1 MNNYDYL
8 FLDAKERRKYLG
20 EDENTMELVTEATL
34 FHDDFPLKKEVVIE
48 SIVSLV
54 EDEDDKTRL
63 EFIMEA
69 ALNKEVIDSSLTNA
83 IKGLKDFKPEVIEKT
98 YLTLTDV
105 LLNRSFSS
113 FKGEGVFNKD
123 INKTLILC
131 DMIENLNNLLLQGKN
146 ANREK
151 IESSF
156 KELGKAIS
164 SLDLNCYFHIVE
176 LALMRLGNLV
186 KDYGASFAREYMDDL
201 RRFKTEKTEFN
212 MEDALK
218 RASENSLLAKY
229 TKVLKKENENGLNII
244 LVDDDYNIETN
255 EYIDSKFRIVDT
267 IVTNMKGSEV
277 EDWKLKEIIKGTSL
291 SYDVSSTDIFKYL
304 SGRAEK
310 QLFTITSKGETS
322 RKLTVAFNRNSVNI
336 LLTDTT
342 SGDICYIPLVKHF
355 NITPNM
361 EYLYGNNSY
370 NHMDTYWRR
379 IKYKEPTMVK
389 ENLEVLTEGIKVT
402 EDGGVRLVYKPKT
415 TYMDDYAKMNRIIV
429 QNARNNNVEGVK
441 SDLVFLFSFIN
452 ETEKIVKGKVKVKDS
467 VKEDAKKARMFALGD
482 FKQYLAFA
490 QERDPN
496 FDFTKYF
503 EENYKDEGKILVEFS
518 NSEIK
523 GVKLLLRTLLG

>member
-20 EDENTMELVTEATL
+20 EDETTMELVTEATL
-34 FHDDFPLKKEVVIE
+34 FHGDLSLKKEVVME
-48 SIVSLV
+48 SIVSLG
-54 EDEDDKTRL
+54 ENEEEQERL

-83 IKGLKDFKPEVIEKT
+83 VKGLKTFKPEVVEKT

-105 LLNRSFSS
+105 LLNRSLSS

-131 DMIENLNNLLLQGKN
+131 DMIENLHNLLLQAKN
-146 ANREK
+146 DNREK

-156 KELGKAIS
+156 KELAKALG
-164 SLDLNCYFHIVE
+164 SLDLNCYFHIIE
-176 LALMRLGNLV
+176 LALMRLENMI
-186 KDYGASFAREYMDDL
+186 KDCGMAFARDYMRDL
-201 RRFKTEKTEFN
+201 RRYRTEKTEFDLD
-212 MEDALK
+212 DALK
-218 RASENSLLAKY
+218 RASENSLFAKY

-244 LVDDDYNIETN
+244 LVDDDYNIESSGYT
-255 EYIDSKFRIVDT
+255 DSKFRIVDT

-277 EDWKLKEIIKGTSL
+277 EDWRLKEIIKGTSL
-291 SYDVSSTDIFKYL
+291 TYDVSSTDIFKYL
-304 SGRAEK
+304 SCRSEK
-310 QLFTITSKGETS
+310 QLFTIMSEGETQ
-322 RKLTVAFNRNSVNI
+322 RKLTIAFNRHSVNI
-336 LLTDTT
+336 LLSDKT

-355 NITPNM
+355 NLTPNM

-370 NHMDTYWRR
+370 NHMDTYLRR
-379 IKYKEPTMVK
+379 IKYKEPVMVK
-389 ENLEVLTEGIKVT
+389 ENLEVLTEGLKVT

-415 TYMDDYAKMNRIIV
+415 TYMDDYAKINKIIV

-518 NSEIK
+518 NSEIR